1 MALTKSQL
9 ESQRRYRAKLKEKLG
24 QYSESQK
31 KAQYKYLN
39 KIRESKGLQIIITKE
54 TNVLKNIDL

>member
-31 KAQYKYLN
+31 KSQYKYLN

-54 TNVLKNIDL
+54 TNFLKNIDL